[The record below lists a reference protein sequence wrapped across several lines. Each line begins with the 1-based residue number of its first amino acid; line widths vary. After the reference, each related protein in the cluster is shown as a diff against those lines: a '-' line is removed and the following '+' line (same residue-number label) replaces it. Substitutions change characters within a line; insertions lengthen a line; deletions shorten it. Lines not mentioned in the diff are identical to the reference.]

1 MTLDE
6 IAIRR
11 ALTHLG
17 ILDGYRDVSSYEAFV
32 ETADADGIR
41 ERYGRELPTEQE
53 LLKALA
59 EADRVSTEDLKAY
72 ARKVSWEKRTGGF
85 GYNGLYVQTDPDS
98 LTLINGMANLAQL
111 EPERVFNFD
120 TAAGPIQM
128 SAAEGIAFAAA
139 VGAFVQ
145 ATFDRRA
152 EVLAKIDRGEIATTE
167 QIVSAFADL

>member
-32 ETADADGIR
+32 ETVDADGIR

-59 EADRVSTEDLKAY
+59 EADRLGVEGLKSYVRQVS
-72 ARKVSWEKRTGGF
+72 REKRTGGF

-128 SAAEGIAFAAA
+128 SAAQAIAFAAA

-152 EVLAKIDRGEIATTE
+152 AVLAMIDAGEVTTTE
-167 QIVSAFADL
+167 QVDLAFADL